1 MPYLGNMMNEQPQ
14 APADLTIAEESP
26 TDTSPRS
33 ETANGNDQAWAI
45 MAHLSP
51 MVAFLL
57 IPGPLGP
64 LAVWLIKRG
73 ENTFVAEQAKASFN
87 FTLSVWLCGAP
98 FLLLGLLLMGSD
110 IGFLAGTGRF
120 FNLLFSI
127 WVGLSLV
134 FGIIG
139 AFKAAKGKTY
149 NYPYAF
155 TFIE

>member
-1 MPYLGNMMNEQPQ
+1 MLYLGSMTNEQTQ
-14 APADLTIAEESP
+14 APGEVIPDE
-26 TDTSPRS
+26 TSPIADARDL
-33 ETANGNDQAWAI
+33 NDNNQAWAI

-64 LAVWLIKRG
+64 LAVWLIKRDK
-73 ENTFVAEQAKASFN
+73 NAFVAWQARASFN

-98 FLLLGLLLMGSD
+98 FLLLGLWLMGSD

-139 AFKAAKGKTY
+139 AFKAAKGKSY
-149 NYPYAF
+149 SYPYAF
-155 TFIE
+155 KFIK